1 MLAPVKGIGPNPLHR
16 ARHGDLG
23 KGEHSCVRD
32 IELRHAAI
40 GECKIVDSFD
50 RRRQRCH
57 HIVVKLFTFLK
68 GLLGNRGKG
77 RVVGPGYRLERLAF
91 VECIALELLDRIG
104 QCDLFD
110 AAAAQAANRAD
121 MRIRGEGDR
130 CERSASHTRKA
141 YDIFVVDGRGHLH
154 RGNARVAI
162 LDRNFVG
169 EAIDREV
176 VLRGGLL
183 AGHVAIVVFALY
195 ACGALRGCPEF
206 KLLVPG
212 RLGAGSLLL
221 LLLLGE
227 LLALDKI
234 GGKRTRRCALG
245 LPGARQAR
253 CRCNL
258 GGRGRRGV
266 TGLERCGV
274 GSAGIGRGV
283 GGVGGIGIGLG
294 VGDIGGVYLVDIRLH
309 KGAIGGECLSKR
321 AHRQRAR
328 HHSEGHR
335 GNGQAAAKRS
345 NSSPPHGRSFP
356 ANQKSSS
363 VIVVQKQSER

>member
-1 MLAPVKGIGPNPLHR
+1 MPDPLHR
-16 ARHGDLG
+16 ARYIDLR
-23 KGEHSCVRD
+23 KGEYRCIRD

-40 GECKIVDSFD
+40 GEGTIVDSLN
-50 RRRQRCH
+50 RRWQRCH
-57 HIVVKLFTFLK
+57 YIVVKLFAALK

-77 RVVGPGYRLERLAF
+77 RVIGPGHRLKCLASGKR
-91 VECIALELLDRIG
+91 IPAQLLNRIG
-104 QCDLFD
+104 QCDFLD
-110 AAAAQAANRAD
+110 AAASQAANGAD
-121 MRIRGEGDR
+121 VRIGGEGDR
-130 CERSASHTRKA
+130 CESGVSHAPKA
-141 YDIFVVDGRGHLH
+141 YDMLAVDSRGHLQ

-169 EAIDREV
+169 EAINREV

-183 AGHVAIVVFALY
+183 AGHVAIVVFVLY
-195 ACGALRGCPEF
+195 ARGALRGCPEF
-206 KLLVPG
+206 KFLVPG

-245 LPGARQAR
+245 LSGARQAR
-253 CRCNL
+253 RRCNL

-266 TGLERCGV
+266 TGIGRCGV
-274 GSAGIGRGV
+274 GSAGIGHVIGGIGIGRGV
-283 GGVGGIGIGLG
+283 GGV
-294 VGDIGGVYLVDIRLH
+294 GGVYLVDIRLH
-309 KGAIGGECLSKR
+309 KGAIGGEHLSKR

-328 HHSEGHR
+328 HHGEGHR

>member
-1 MLAPVKGIGPNPLHR
+1 MLNPLHR
-16 ARHGDLG
+16 TRHVDLR
-23 KGEHSCVRD
+23 KGEYRCIRD

-40 GECKIVDSFD
+40 GEGTIVDSLN

-57 HIVVKLFTFLK
+57 HVVIELFAALK

-77 RVVGPGYRLERLAF
+77 RVIGPGHRLKCLASGKR
-91 VECIALELLDRIG
+91 IPAQLLDRIG
-104 QCDLFD
+104 QCDFLD
-110 AAAAQAANRAD
+110 AAASQAANGAD
-121 MRIRGEGDR
+121 MRIGGEGDR
-130 CERSASHTRKA
+130 CESGVSHALKA
-141 YDIFVVDGRGHLH
+141 HDIFAVDGRGHLQ
-154 RGNARVAI
+154 RGNACVAI

-169 EAIDREV
+169 EAINREV

-195 ACGALRGCPEF
+195 ARGALRGCPEF

-212 RLGAGSLLL
+212 RLGTGSLLL

-245 LPGARQAR
+245 LSGARQAR
-253 CRCNL
+253 RRCNL

-266 TGLERCGV
+266 TGIGHCGV

-283 GGVGGIGIGLG
+283 GGVGGIGIGRG
-294 VGDIGGVYLVDIRLH
+294 VGGVYLVDIRLR

>member
-1 MLAPVKGIGPNPLHR
+1 MALDPLHR
-16 ARHGDLG
+16 TRHVDLR
-23 KGEHSCVRD
+23 KGEYRCIRD
-32 IELRHAAI
+32 IELWHATI

-110 AAAAQAANRAD
+110 AAATQAANRAD

-130 CERSASHTRKA
+130 CECSVSHTRKA
-141 YDIFVVDGRGHLH
+141 YDIFVVDGRGHLQ

-195 ACGALRGCPEF
+195 ARGALRGCPESKF
-206 KLLVPG
+206 LVPG
-212 RLGAGSLLL
+212 CLGTGSLLL
-221 LLLLGE
+221 LLLLSE

-234 GGKRTRRCALG
+234 GGERTRRCALG

-253 CRCNL
+253 RRCNL

-266 TGLERCGV
+266 TGIEHCGV

-283 GGVGGIGIGLG
+283 GGSRVWRLG
-294 VGDIGGVYLVDIRLH
+294 VSRIGGSGVGCLTVIRLH
-309 KGAIGGECLSKR
+309 KSAVGGEGLGKR
-321 AHRQRAR
+321 ARGQRTR
-328 HHSEGHR
+328 HHGEGHR

-345 NSSPPHGRSFP
+345 NSGPPHGRSFP
-356 ANQKSSS
+356 ETKSHPA
-363 VIVVQKQSER
+363 

>member
-1 MLAPVKGIGPNPLHR
+1 MRAPVKGIALNPLHR
-16 ARHGDLG
+16 ARHIDLR
-23 KGEHSCVRD
+23 KGEHCCVRD
-32 IELRHAAI
+32 IELWHAAI

-57 HIVVKLFTFLK
+57 HLVVKLFTFLK

-110 AAAAQAANRAD
+110 AAAAQASNRAD

-141 YDIFVVDGRGHLH
+141 YDIFVVDGRGHLQ

-169 EAIDREV
+169 EAINREV

-183 AGHVAIVVFALY
+183 AGHVAIVVFVLY
-195 ACGALRGCPEF
+195 ARGALRGHPEPKF
-206 KLLVPG
+206 LVPG
-212 RLGAGSLLL
+212 CLGAGSLLL
-221 LLLLGE
+221 LLLPGE
-227 LLALDKI
+227 FLALDKI
-234 GGKRTRRCALG
+234 GSERTRRCALG

-253 CRCNL
+253 RRCNL

-266 TGLERCGV
+266 TGIEHCGV

-283 GGVGGIGIGLG
+283 GGVGIGRG
-294 VGDIGGVYLVDIRLH
+294 VGSGGVGSVYLVDIRLH
-309 KGAIGGECLSKR
+309 KGAIGGEHLSKR
-321 AHRQRAR
+321 ARGKRTR
-328 HHSEGHR
+328 HHREGHR
-335 GNGQAAAKRS
+335 GNRQPAAKRS
-345 NSSPPHGRSFP
+345 SSSPPHGRSFL

>member
-1 MLAPVKGIGPNPLHR
+1 MPDPLHR
-16 ARHGDLG
+16 ARHIDLR
-23 KGEHSCVRD
+23 KGEYRCIRD
-32 IELRHAAI
+32 IELWHAAI

-141 YDIFVVDGRGHLH
+141 YDIFAVDGRGHLQ

-169 EAIDREV
+169 EAINREV
-176 VLRGGLL
+176 VLCGGLL
-183 AGHVAIVVFALY
+183 AGHVAIVVFVLY
-195 ACGALRGCPEF
+195 ARGALRGCPEF
-206 KLLVPG
+206 KFLVPG

-253 CRCNL
+253 RRCNL
-258 GGRGRRGV
+258 GCRRCRGV
-266 TGLERCGV
+266 TGIGHCGV

-283 GGVGGIGIGLG
+283 GGVGGIGI
-294 VGDIGGVYLVDIRLH
+294 VYLVDIRLH
-309 KGAIGGECLSKR
+309 KGAIGGEHLSKR
-321 AHRQRAR
+321 AHRQRAC
-328 HHSEGHR
+328 HHGEGHR

>member
-1 MLAPVKGIGPNPLHR
+1 MRAPIKGVVLNPLHR
-16 ARHGDLG
+16 TRHVDLR
-23 KGEHSCVRD
+23 KGEYRCIRD

-40 GECKIVDSFD
+40 GEGTIVDSLN

-57 HIVVKLFTFLK
+57 HVVIELFAALK

-110 AAAAQAANRAD
+110 AAAAQASNRAD

-141 YDIFVVDGRGHLH
+141 YDIFAVDGRGHLQ

-169 EAIDREV
+169 EVIDREV

-183 AGHVAIVVFALY
+183 AGHVAIVVFTLY
-195 ACGALRGCPEF
+195 ARSALRGCPESKF
-206 KLLVPG
+206 LVPG
-212 RLGAGSLLL
+212 CLGTGSLLL

-227 LLALDKI
+227 FLALDKI
-234 GGKRTRRCALG
+234 SGERTRRCALG
-245 LPGARQAR
+245 LPGAR
-253 CRCNL
+253 
-258 GGRGRRGV
+258 
-266 TGLERCGV
+266 
-274 GSAGIGRGV
+274 
-283 GGVGGIGIGLG
+283 
-294 VGDIGGVYLVDIRLH
+294 
-309 KGAIGGECLSKR
+309 
-321 AHRQRAR
+321 
-328 HHSEGHR
+328 
-335 GNGQAAAKRS
+335 
-345 NSSPPHGRSFP
+345 
-356 ANQKSSS
+356 
-363 VIVVQKQSER
+363 

>member
-1 MLAPVKGIGPNPLHR
+1 MLNPLHR
-16 ARHGDLG
+16 TRHVDLR
-23 KGEHSCVRD
+23 KGEYRCIRD

-40 GECKIVDSFD
+40 GEGTIVDSLN

-57 HIVVKLFTFLK
+57 HVVIELFAALK

-77 RVVGPGYRLERLAF
+77 RVIGPGHRLKCLASGKR
-91 VECIALELLDRIG
+91 IPAQLLDRIG
-104 QCDLFD
+104 QCDFLD
-110 AAAAQAANRAD
+110 AAASQAANGAD
-121 MRIRGEGDR
+121 MRIGGEGDR
-130 CERSASHTRKA
+130 CESGVSHTLKA
-141 YDIFVVDGRGHLH
+141 HDIFAVDGRGHLQ
-154 RGNARVAI
+154 RGNACVAI

-169 EAIDREV
+169 EAINREV
-176 VLRGGLL
+176 VLHGGLL
-183 AGHVAIVVFALY
+183 AGHVAIVVFVLY
-195 ACGALRGCPEF
+195 ARGALRGCPEF
-206 KLLVPG
+206 KFLVPG

-227 LLALDKI
+227 FLALDKI

-245 LPGARQAR
+245 LSGARQAR
-253 CRCNL
+253 RRCNL

-274 GSAGIGRGV
+274 GSAGIERGV
-283 GGVGGIGIGLG
+283 GGVSSIGIGRGIGGIGIVCLA
-294 VGDIGGVYLVDIRLH
+294 VIRLR
-309 KGAIGGECLSKR
+309 KGAIGGEHLSKR
-321 AHRQRAR
+321 SHRQRAR
-328 HHSEGHR
+328 HHGEGHR

-363 VIVVQKQSER
+363 VIVV

>member
-1 MLAPVKGIGPNPLHR
+1 MRAPIKGIVPDPLHR
-16 ARHGDLG
+16 ARHIDLR
-23 KGEHSCVRD
+23 KGEYRCIRD

-40 GECKIVDSFD
+40 GEGTIVDSLN
-50 RRRQRCH
+50 RRWQRCH
-57 HIVVKLFTFLK
+57 HIVVKLFAALK

-110 AAAAQAANRAD
+110 AAAAQASNRAD

-141 YDIFVVDGRGHLH
+141 YDIFVVDGRGHLQ

-169 EAIDREV
+169 EAINREV

-183 AGHVAIVVFALY
+183 AGHVAIVVFVLY
-195 ACGALRGCPEF
+195 ARGALRGCPEF
-206 KLLVPG
+206 KFLVPG
-212 RLGAGSLLL
+212 RLSAGSLLL
-221 LLLLGE
+221 LLLFGE

-234 GGKRTRRCALG
+234 GGERTRRCALG
-245 LPGARQAR
+245 LSGARQAR
-253 CRCNL
+253 RRCNL
-258 GGRGRRGV
+258 GGRGRRDV
-266 TGLERCGV
+266 
-274 GSAGIGRGV
+274 IGG
-283 GGVGGIGIGLG
+283 GHCGVGGIGRG
-294 VGDIGGVYLVDIRLH
+294 IGGVDIGCLAVICLH
-309 KGAIGGECLSKR
+309 KSAVGGEGLGKR
-321 AHRQRAR
+321 ARGQRTR
-328 HHSEGHR
+328 HHGEGHR

>member
-1 MLAPVKGIGPNPLHR
+1 MRAPIKGIVPDPLHR
-16 ARHGDLG
+16 ARHIDLR
-23 KGEHSCVRD
+23 KGEHCCVRD
-32 IELRHAAI
+32 IELWHAAI

-57 HIVVKLFTFLK
+57 HLVVKLFTFLK

-110 AAAAQAANRAD
+110 AAAAQASNRAD

-141 YDIFVVDGRGHLH
+141 YDIFVVDGRGHLQ

-169 EAIDREV
+169 EAINREV
-176 VLRGGLL
+176 VLRGSLL
-183 AGHVAIVVFALY
+183 AGHVAIIVFAFY
-195 ACGALRGCPEF
+195 ARGALRGCPEF
-206 KLLVPG
+206 KFLVPG
-212 RLGAGSLLL
+212 CLGTGSLLL

-227 LLALDKI
+227 FLALDKI
-234 GGKRTRRCALG
+234 GGERTRRCALG
-245 LPGARQAR
+245 LPGARQA
-253 CRCNL
+253 CRQCNL
-258 GGRGRRGV
+258 GVRGRKDVIG
-266 TGLERCGV
+266 GGHCGV
-274 GSAGIGRGV
+274 GNAGIGRGVGGIGRGV
-283 GGVGGIGIGLG
+283 GGVGGIGI
-294 VGDIGGVYLVDIRLH
+294 VYLFDIRLH
-309 KGAIGGECLSKR
+309 KGAIGGKGLGKR
-321 AHRQRAR
+321 ARGQRTR
-328 HHSEGHR
+328 HHGEGHR

-345 NSSPPHGRSFP
+345 NSGPPHGRSFP
-356 ANQKSSS
+356 ETKSHPA
-363 VIVVQKQSER
+363 